1 MPARSEERAFIGYW
15 LGFDPAH
22 TVAIEAGL
30 RALRV
35 PTLIVWALDDL
46 FFELKWGHWLRDTIP
61 GTVALVEVPDARLFF
76 PEDRPRALIEPL
88 RRLLQSIPLT

>member
-1 MPARSEERAFIGYW
+1 
-15 LGFDPAH
+15 
-22 TVAIEAGL
+22 V
-30 RALRV
+30 
-35 PTLIVWALDDL
+35 
-46 FFELKWGHWLRDTIP
+46 KWGHWLRDTIP